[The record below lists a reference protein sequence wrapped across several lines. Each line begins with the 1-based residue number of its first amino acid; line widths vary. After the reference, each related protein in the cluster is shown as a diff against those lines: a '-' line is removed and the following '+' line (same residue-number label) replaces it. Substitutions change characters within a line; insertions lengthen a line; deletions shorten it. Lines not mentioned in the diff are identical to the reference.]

1 MENITFE
8 LSGLHR
14 FGAAYFDYLALRK
27 TFFVDTLGWG
37 IPHDCRFEMDQYD
50 NPLARYS
57 LVLQA
62 GKVIAGAR
70 AMPTSA
76 VWGAHTYM
84 LGDAVSGKL
93 STIPADVI
101 AEQISSTRVWEC
113 TRLVIA
119 PEVTAMADRVQCLEL
134 IVDGLIDMAEAEGAD
149 KLISLSN
156 LWLLRALRNLGY
168 DADLMGKPYVNAEDG
183 HKYAVMAISTARLPM
198 AVPRAGHPSRPTH
211 HVPQSQVLHAPA

>member
-14 FGAAYFDYLALRK
+14 YGSAYFDYLALRK
-27 TFFVDTLGWG
+27 KFFVDTLGWG
-37 IPHDCRFEMDQYD
+37 IPHNAKFEMDQYD

-57 LVLQA
+57 LVLQD
-62 GKVIAGAR
+62 GEVVAGAR

-76 VWGAHTYM
+76 VWGSHTYM

-93 STIPADVI
+93 STIPSDVI
-101 AEQISSTRVWEC
+101 DQEISTTNVWEC

-119 PEVTAMADRVQCLEL
+119 EHITAMPDRIRCLEL
-134 IVDGLIDMAEAEGAD
+134 IVDGLIDMAEDCGAD

-156 LWLLRALRNLGY
+156 LWLLRALRQLGY
-168 DADLMGKPYVNAEDG
+168 AADLMGKPYVNADDG
-183 HKYAVMAISTARLPM
+183 HKYAVMAIGTERQQIRLP
-198 AVPRAGHPSRPTH
+198 RPTH
-211 HVPQSQVLHAPA
+211 HVPTHHLGQPQPLHAPA